1 MDKLTKEQYRDYLVK
16 QIEYAFKWRESRPL
30 INAANK
36 IELMKLEA
44 ADMEKLYRLDN
55 EKEKQ

>member
-16 QIEYAFKWRESRPL
+16 QIENISNWLENCPFMPTD
-30 INAANK
+30 NK
-36 IELMKLEA
+36 IELRKLEA

>member
-16 QIEYAFKWRESRPL
+16 QIEYASKWRESCPFM
-30 INAANK
+30 NAANK
-36 IELMKLEA
+36 IELMKLEV
-44 ADMEKLYRLDN
+44 ADIEKLYELDN